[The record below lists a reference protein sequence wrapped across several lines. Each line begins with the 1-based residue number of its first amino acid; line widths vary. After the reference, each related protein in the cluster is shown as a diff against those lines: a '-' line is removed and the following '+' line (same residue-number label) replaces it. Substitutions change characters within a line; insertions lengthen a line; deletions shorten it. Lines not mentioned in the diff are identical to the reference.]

1 MRAPLADTSV
11 LLDVTLRV
19 IERFSTSN
27 VMSLACTAP
36 TSIDL
41 KRHEVPKPMVGTGI
55 NNGVVIA
62 QPLHVA
68 DNNSN
73 EKVLALFGGPT
84 FLRASCL
91 HSLYA
96 MVSAGVNSKLCLR
109 CCLLALT
116 R

>member
-11 LLDVTLRV
+11 LLDVTLKV
-19 IERFSTSN
+19 IERLSTSKTT
-27 VMSLACTAP
+27 SLACTAP

-41 KRHEVPKPMVGTGI
+41 KRHDVPKPMVEIGSNIGDSMV
-55 NNGVVIA
+55 N
-62 QPLHVA
+62 PRHVA
-68 DNNSN
+68 DNSSS

-96 MVSAGVNSKLCLR
+96 MVSAGVNSK
-109 CCLLALT
+109 
-116 R
+116 